1 MDVLVLKGFEEALQ
15 LVRRLGVVGLARAS
29 AESAC
34 VRHRGV
40 WRRPRTSAGAQYG
53 AGPGGAKKGGAAGD
67 SPRTLR
73 GCQSAASLDVDR
85 RAVRLLSAPVVRWV
99 CAAAGL

>member
-1 MDVLVLKGFEEALQ
+1 MLRPNLPVDVLVLKGFEEALQ

-40 WRRPRTSAGAQYG
+40 WRRPLHELRHALSQRREAQVKLG
-53 AGPGGAKKGGAAGD
+53 
-67 SPRTLR
+67 
-73 GCQSAASLDVDR
+73 
-85 RAVRLLSAPVVRWV
+85 
-99 CAAAGL
+99 